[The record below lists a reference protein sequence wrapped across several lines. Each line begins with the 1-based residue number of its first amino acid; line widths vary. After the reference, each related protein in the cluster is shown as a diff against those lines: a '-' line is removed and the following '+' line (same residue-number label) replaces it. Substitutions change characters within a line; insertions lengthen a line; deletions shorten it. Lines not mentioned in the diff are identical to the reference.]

1 MAFCPAAKL
10 WSGWDWVPGLL
21 SFPVGLT
28 CNSTAATGMAMARAA
43 STQSVRA
50 CTEIPDRLFALVLV
64 VLLVLENEDNTE
76 DEDED
81 DEEDDVSD

>member
-1 MAFCPAAKL
+1 
-10 WSGWDWVPGLL
+10 
-21 SFPVGLT
+21 
-28 CNSTAATGMAMARAA
+28 MAMARAA